1 MSSEKRT
8 ALIRTAI
15 PVILLI
21 IFYTGW
27 LYINEIHGIIA
38 GIIMLVFLFI
48 RSATKPKEERLPIG
62 EFCVLMLGVVRIISD
77 INLQH
82 YFTAICGVPLLFVL
96 YAVLLQYQKTKAEG
110 QRLFTDAHDEREKRY
125 AKLRELDRQRENTLD
140 WEQLIPAANE
150 KLMAQYNLDGMKAFV
165 AEHGVMPS
173 LYERLPAEL
182 KNVNPREYE
191 KQHIDQLIAYVVKA
205 KENYLSVADKAEY
218 KADTLNFSLTN
229 EEFIDVMNN
238 ASVLCWNNG
247 NGNKRM
253 QMEFAIDECFR
264 GDYEPLIREYFF
276 DIFSYAVRHGY
287 YSEDEKEKLIGYSEL
302 PWYSNKTMSRWAT
315 GDISNEL
322 RQKYRQIEAGMEGEK
337 TISDIAKMIRKADAS
352 AQVFCG
358 ITLKEPGTN
367 STSENDIILVCSK
380 GVFTIEVKNWNG
392 RFIVGDDGIVD
403 AETSEVKSENPIA
416 QSKRHAYILS
426 KILKGIIPRTAIHPS
441 VFMVNE
447 HCTVSAPTA
456 SIPVY
461 AYYDH
466 NQRADKLLA
475 DIAALP
481 AKLNADVQKQ
491 VSTAIS
497 SAQTQT
503 RKYSYAFPNFLRLE
517 LHAKY
522 MYDIFQYAETLEPLY
537 YVHLGRIMQQN
548 GTAGQDQARTDA
560 LRAYNDP
567 YRLYMKS
574 LFLLPDFIQYFDR
587 MAKIAASTEETPVVK

>member
-27 LYINEIHGIIA
+27 LYINEIYGIIA
-38 GIIMLVFLFI
+38 GIIMLAFLFM
-48 RSATKPKEERLPIG
+48 RSAKAPKEERLPIG

-77 INLQH
+77 IKLRH

-96 YAVLLQYQKTKAEG
+96 YAVILQYQKTQAEG
-110 QRLFTDAHDEREKRY
+110 RRLFTDAHDEREKRY
-125 AKLRELDRQRENTLD
+125 AKLRELDRKRENALN
-140 WEQLIPAANE
+140 WKQLIPAANE
-150 KLMAQYNLDGMKAFV
+150 KIMAQYNLDGKRAFV

-182 KNVNPREYE
+182 KDVNPRAYE
-191 KQHIDQLIAYVVKA
+191 KQRLDQLIAYVAKA
-205 KENYLSVADKAEY
+205 KENYLSVADKVEY
-218 KADTLNFSLTN
+218 KADTINFSLTN
-229 EEFIDVMNN
+229 EEFIDVMDN
-238 ASVLCWNNG
+238 ASIMHFNNG
-247 NGNKRM
+247 NNSGK
-253 QMEFAIDECFR
+253 MEFAIRKFR
-264 GDYEPLIREYFF
+264 GDYEPYIHDYFSN
-276 DIFSYAVRHGY
+276 IFSYAVKNGY
-287 YSEDEKEKLIGYSEL
+287 CREDEKEKLMGYSEL
-302 PWYSNKTMSRWAT
+302 PWTPSETANRWAT
-315 GDISNEL
+315 EDILNEL

-337 TISDIAKMIRKADAS
+337 TISDIAEMIRKADAS

-392 RFIVGDDGIVD
+392 RFIVGDDGTVD
-403 AETSEVKSENPIA
+403 AETGETKSENPVA

-447 HCTVSAPTA
+447 HCTVSTPTA

-481 AKLNADVQKQ
+481 AKLSADVQKQ

-517 LHAKY
+517 RHAKY

-537 YVHLGRIMQQN
+537 YVHLERIMQQN
-548 GTAGQDQARTDA
+548 GTAGQDQARTDV
-560 LRAYNDP
+560 LRTYNDP
-567 YRLYMKS
+567 YSLYMTS
-574 LFLLPDFIQYFDR
+574 FDMLPDYIQYFDR
-587 MAKIAASTEETPVVK
+587 MAKMAVSTEEATVNN

>member
-1 MSSEKRT
+1 MGSEKRT

-27 LYINEIHGIIA
+27 LYIDEIYGIIA
-38 GIIMLVFLFI
+38 GIIMLVFLFM
-48 RSATKPKEERLPIG
+48 RSVTAPKEERLPIG

-77 INLQH
+77 IKLRH

-96 YAVLLQYQKTKAEG
+96 YAVLLQYQKTQAEG
-110 QRLFTDAHDEREKRY
+110 RRLFTDAHDEREKRY
-125 AKLRELDRQRENTLD
+125 AKLRELDRKREKALD
-140 WEQLIPAANE
+140 WKQLIPAANE
-150 KLMAQYNLDGMKAFV
+150 KIMAQYNLDGMRAFV

-182 KNVNPREYE
+182 KDVNPRAYE
-191 KQHIDQLIAYVVKA
+191 KQHIDQLVAYVAKA
-205 KENYLSVADKAEY
+205 KENYLSAADKAEY
-218 KADTLNFSLTN
+218 KADTLSFSLTN

-238 ASVLCWNNG
+238 ASIMHFNNG
-247 NGNKRM
+247 NNRGE
-253 QMEFAIDECFR
+253 MEFAIRKFR
-264 GDYEPLIREYFF
+264 GDYEPYIHDYFSN
-276 DIFSYAVRHGY
+276 IFSYAVKNGY

-302 PWYSNKTMSRWAT
+302 PWKSSETASRWAT
-315 GDISNEL
+315 GDILHEL
-322 RQKYRQIEAGMEGEK
+322 RQKYRQIEAGVEGEK
-337 TISDIAKMIRKADAS
+337 TISDIAEMIRKADAS

-403 AETSEVKSENPIA
+403 AETNEVKSENPIA

-517 LHAKY
+517 RHAKY

-548 GTAGQDQARTDA
+548 GTAGQDQVRTDV
-560 LRAYNDP
+560 LRTYNDP
-567 YRLYMKS
+567 YSLYMTS
-574 LFLLPDFIQYFDR
+574 FDMLPDYIQYFDR
-587 MAKIAASTEETPVVK
+587 MAKIAASTQETPANN

>member
-21 IFYTGW
+21 IFYTMW
-27 LYINEIHGIIA
+27 LQIDEIYGIIA
-38 GIIMLVFLFI
+38 GIIMLVFLFM
-48 RSATKPKEERLPIG
+48 RSATAPKEERLPIG

-77 INLQH
+77 IKLRH

-110 QRLFTDAHDEREKRY
+110 RRLFTDAHDEREKRY
-125 AKLRELDRQRENTLD
+125 AKLRELDRKRENALN
-140 WEQLIPAANE
+140 WKQLIPAANE
-150 KLMAQYNLDGMKAFV
+150 KIMAQYNLDGKRAFV

-191 KQHIDQLIAYVVKA
+191 KQHIDQLVAYVAKA
-205 KENYLSVADKAEY
+205 KENYLSAADKAEY
-218 KADTLNFSLTN
+218 KADTINFSLTN
-229 EEFIDVMNN
+229 EEFIDVMDN
-238 ASVLCWNNG
+238 ASFLRWNNG
-247 NGNKRM
+247 KDRM
-253 QMEFAIDECFR
+253 QMEFAIVNFR
-264 GDYEPLIREYFF
+264 GDYEPFIQNYFSH
-276 DIFSYAVRHGY
+276 IFSYAVKHGY
-287 YSEDEKEKLIGYSEL
+287 YSEDEKEKLMGYSEL
-302 PWYSNKTMSRWAT
+302 PWKSSETANRWAT
-315 GDISNEL
+315 GDISHEL
-322 RQKYRQIEAGMEGEK
+322 RQKYKQIEAGMEGEK
-337 TISDIAKMIRKADAS
+337 TISDIAEMIRKADAS
-352 AQVFCG
+352 AQVLCG

-403 AETSEVKSENPIA
+403 AETGETKSENPVA

-447 HCTVSAPTA
+447 HCTVSTPTV

-491 VSTAIS
+491 VSTAII
-497 SAQTQT
+497 SAKTQT

-522 MYDIFQYAETLEPLY
+522 MYDIFQYAEALEPLY

-548 GTAGQDQARTDA
+548 GVAGQDQARTDA
-560 LRAYNDP
+560 LRTYNDP
-567 YRLYMKS
+567 YRLYITS
-574 LFLLPDFIQYFDR
+574 LARLPDFIQYFDR
-587 MAKIAASTEETPVVK
+587 MAKIAASTEETPANN